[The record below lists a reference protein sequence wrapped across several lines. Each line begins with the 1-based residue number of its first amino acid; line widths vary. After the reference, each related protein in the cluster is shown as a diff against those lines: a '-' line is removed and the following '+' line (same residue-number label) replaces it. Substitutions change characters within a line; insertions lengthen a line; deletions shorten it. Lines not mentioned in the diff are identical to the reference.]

1 MVKVVVFNDSLYKRS
16 PKKTISILLEKVIRR
31 EGISNAHINVIYVD
45 DKKIKI
51 INENYLNHN
60 YSTDVISFNLTE
72 KKELIGE
79 IYISLET
86 AEKQAKE
93 YNVSLTNEIKR
104 LAIHGALHIAGYDDN
119 TKEKRNMMTSLENKY
134 LGMK

>member
-16 PKKTISILLEKVIRR
+16 PKKKISTLLKKVISK
-31 EGISNAHINVIYVD
+31 EGISNALINVIYVD
-45 DKKIKI
+45 DKKIKV
-51 INENYLNHN
+51 INDNYLKHN

-72 KKELIGE
+72 KKEIIGE

-104 LAIHGALHIAGYDDN
+104 LAIHGALHIVGYDDN
-119 TKEKRNMMTSLENKY
+119 TKENRNKMTSLENKY